1 MPNLPTDSLLS
12 VQNLSLTSPG
22 KVPRI
27 NRVSFALQENESV
40 TLIGPNGSGK
50 STLLRLITCELKPS
64 EGEILFRG
72 TPLSAIPPQQRARS
86 IALLSQH
93 DDADLRLRVNE
104 YVALG
109 RLPWQAD
116 KGPSEHLLIV
126 EKAMDDVGI
135 RHLQHLPL
143 GNLSGGE
150 RQRAG
155 FARVLAQ
162 QPVLLLLDEPTNH
175 LDPLARHQ
183 LLSLIHQKKIA
194 TLKVLHDL
202 ELVQPFSDNV
212 IMMNQGEIVCYG
224 SPDTVLESTHL
235 QQVFGMK
242 SLQVRHPVTGQA
254 LRFFEA
260 LPTKAPPINGCLI

>member
-1 MPNLPTDSLLS
+1 MNNLPTDSLLS
-12 VQNLSLTSPG
+12 VQNISLASPG
-22 KVPRI
+22 KPPRI
-27 NRVSFALQENESV
+27 NRVTFRLQQGESV
-40 TLIGPNGSGK
+40 TIIGPNGSGK

-64 EGEILFRG
+64 EGEILFQG
-72 TPLSAIPPQQRARS
+72 TPLSAIKPHQRARS

-93 DDADLRLRVNE
+93 DDADLRLKVNE

-116 KGPSEHLLIV
+116 SLPSEHSMIV
-126 EKAMDDVGI
+126 AKAMGDVGI
-135 RHLQHLPL
+135 RHLQQMPL
-143 GNLSGGE
+143 GQLSGGE

-183 LLSLIHQKKIA
+183 LLTLIHQKKIA

-202 ELVQPFSDNV
+202 ELVEPFSDKV
-212 IMMNQGEIVCYG
+212 IIMNEGKLVCYG
-224 SPDTVLESTHL
+224 RPDTVLASEHL

-242 SLQVRHPVTGQA
+242 SLQACHPETGQA
-254 LRFFEA
+254 VRFFEA
-260 LPTKAPPINGCLI
+260 LPTASR

>member
-1 MPNLPTDSLLS
+1 MNNLPTDSLLS
-12 VQNLSLTSPG
+12 VQNLSLASPG
-22 KVPRI
+22 KPPRI
-27 NRVSFALQENESV
+27 HGVTFALQQDESV
-40 TLIGPNGSGK
+40 TIIGPNGSGK
-50 STLLRLITCELKPS
+50 STLLRLLTGELKPS
-64 EGEILFRG
+64 GGEIRFQG
-72 TPLSAIPPQQRARS
+72 TPLSTIKPHQRARS

-93 DDADLRLRVNE
+93 DNADLRLKVNE

-116 KGPSEHLLIV
+116 SLPSEHLRIV
-126 EKAMDDVGI
+126 AKAMDDVGL
-135 RHLQHLPL
+135 HSLQHVPL

-162 QPVLLLLDEPTNH
+162 QPMLLLLDEPTNH

-183 LLSLIHQKKIA
+183 LLSLIHKKKIA

-202 ELVQPFSDNV
+202 ELVQPFSHQV
-212 IMMNQGEIVCYG
+212 IMMNQGKIVCHG
-224 SPDTVLESTHL
+224 SPDAVLESVHL

-242 SLQVRHPVTGQA
+242 SLQARHPETGKA

-260 LPTKAPPINGCLI
+260 LPT